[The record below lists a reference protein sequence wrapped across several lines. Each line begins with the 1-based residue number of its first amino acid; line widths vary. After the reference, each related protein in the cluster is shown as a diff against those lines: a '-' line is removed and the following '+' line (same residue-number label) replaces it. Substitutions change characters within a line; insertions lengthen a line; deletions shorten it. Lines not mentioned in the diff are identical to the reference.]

1 MEICASTNKSFKIQK
16 KTHAMRR
23 SVDDMLAYG
32 DSKYIR
38 QVERSV
44 ALQAAED
51 AEATF
56 SPRINPQ
63 SKKSKALA
71 AKHGKGGG
79 GGGVF
84 DRLDRHADERLFKL
98 MQSQITSADANV
110 RHADLVKVGRDDIQI
125 KSLLHQYPD
134 VCRVAHCIMRPS
146 IELSRKIMVVF
157 VSSAPCLLR
166 ARRHQRPGYE
176 EIFPAARVLPALRA
190 WAESKVGLD
199 VNRQAPRN
207 AVPPSI
213 KEGSEVMNVAFL
225 EAMVALHIPVNVDAV
240 ARVRHSHGQTCGEVY
255 RLRTCAVFDRV
266 PDAVIVAT
274 SHNLVEQIVAAAVQH
289 NVVLIPYGGGT
300 KYVRANPST
309 TPYPCTM
316 SSMMSSVSN
325 ALQCKPDERRM
336 VVSLDMR
343 GMSAIVSVDKEN
355 MLACVEAGITG
366 LDLHGQLGARGVTL
380 GHEPDSW
387 EFSTVGG
394 WVATKASGMKKNVYG
409 NIEDLVVNMTMVTAA
424 GTLTRSCNVPRVAMG
439 PDTLHLAMGSEGLFG
454 VVTRVTFR
462 IRPSPDHQV
471 YDSILFPTMDDGI
484 RAMYDITRAGCVPAS
499 IRLLDNTQ
507 IKGFDVNTMV
517 GMTLLFEGSKETADR
532 DQRAIH
538 AIAATHVRAHI
549 YIYMVAYIR
558 DFVMNYY
565 FLCDSF
571 ETAVP
576 WSNVPAFIAGVRAEI
591 EAVAASNR
599 VEVKPIVMCRVTQV
613 YETGACV
620 YVYYGVNF
628 FGVDDPLQLFFSI
641 EQACVEVM
649 LRHGAAL
656 SHHHGIGKH
665 RKKWLPHVISTPS
678 LRMIQGIKHAI
689 DPTNVFATNNI
700 IDT

>member
-1 MEICASTNKSFKIQK
+1 MTKHNDDTAPPPPPTAALNRLE
-16 KTHAMRR
+16 AMLSQLGSGHPATLPSSSLNEARWDGWGYNDT
-23 SVDDMLAYG
+23 SIFLNADG
-32 DSKYIR
+32 
-38 QVERSV
+38 QVEFAGNR
-44 ALQAAED
+44 
-51 AEATF
+51 
-56 SPRINPQ
+56 
-63 SKKSKALA
+63 
-71 AKHGKGGG
+71 
-79 GGGVF
+79 
-84 DRLDRHADERLFKL
+84 
-98 MQSQITSADANV
+98 
-110 RHADLVKVGRDDIQI
+110 
-125 KSLLHQYPD
+125 
-134 VCRVAHCIMRPS
+134 
-146 IELSRKIMVVF
+146 
-157 VSSAPCLLR
+157 
-166 ARRHQRPGYE
+166 YE

-300 KYVRANPST
+300 N
-309 TPYPCTM
+309 
-316 SSMMSSVSN
+316 VSN
-325 ALQCKPDERRM
+325 ALQCKPDESRM

-507 IKGFDVNTMV
+507 FQLGQALKPTASNPWTSSLVSMATRAYVTKIKGFDVNTMV

-538 AIAATHVRAHI
+538 AIAATHGG
-549 YIYMVAYIR
+549 MVGGAENGKRGYFLTYVIAYIR

-599 VEVKPIVMCRVTQV
+599 IEVKPIVMCRVTQV

-678 LRMIQGIKHAI
+678 LRMIEGIKHAI